1 MEQFGKELEKLDKNE
16 QYIIDQ
22 IVNRLIENPWMGDI
36 LRYPFIREKRIRGK
50 RLYYLIYEEWK
61 AVLIVGISD
70 KKTQQTTIDTIIE
83 LLPEYKT
90 YVRKLII

>member
-1 MEQFGKELEKLDKNE
+1 MYKVFQLEQFGKELQKLGKNE

-22 IVNRLIENPWMGDI
+22 IVNRLIENSLMGDV
-36 LRYPFIREKRIRGK
+36 LRYPFIREKRMRDK

-70 KKTQQTTIDTIIE
+70 KKTQQTTIDNRE
-83 LLPEYKT
+83 
-90 YVRKLII
+90 V